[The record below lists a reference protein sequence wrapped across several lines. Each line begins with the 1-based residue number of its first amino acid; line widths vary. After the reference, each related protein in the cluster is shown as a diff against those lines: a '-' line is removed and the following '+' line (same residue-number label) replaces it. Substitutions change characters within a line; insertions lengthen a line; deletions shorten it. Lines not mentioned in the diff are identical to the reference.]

1 MYCISLY
8 FDSNTNEYIQSMI
21 KKCEL
26 IKIEDTIPFHITLA
40 ASYQNIEWEPDCS
53 SFEIQFVSIACLK
66 NNLCLI
72 PIMNDSLYTIC
83 RKAQSSILEKDCHP
97 YYKKGNL
104 FPHLTLIRHL
114 NSNELKEA
122 FDILNKQFVPFQSKV
137 IKISISQTKPYQDL
151 KIYHLD

>member
-1 MYCISLY
+1 
-8 FDSNTNEYIQSMI
+8 MI
-21 KKCEL
+21 KKCES

-104 FPHLTLIRHL
+104 FPHLL
-114 NSNELKEA
+114 
-122 FDILNKQFVPFQSKV
+122 F
-137 IKISISQTKPYQDL
+137 SQTDMQSLRKNECKKKAPLALYQ
-151 KIYHLD
+151 IRPI